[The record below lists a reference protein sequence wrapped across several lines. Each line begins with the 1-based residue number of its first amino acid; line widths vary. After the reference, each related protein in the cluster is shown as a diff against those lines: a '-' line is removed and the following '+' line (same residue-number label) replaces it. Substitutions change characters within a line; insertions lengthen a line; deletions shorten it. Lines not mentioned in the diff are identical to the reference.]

1 MGVLKYYDGSSWQPI
16 ITGAQG
22 VQGTTGLQGAQGTTG
37 IQGFTG
43 TQGTQGI
50 QGSGYNIPTSTT
62 SATIGLGS
70 KGPFT
75 VTLTGSY
82 VVGDRVRVANTA
94 NTANY
99 MEGAITAL
107 VANTSITVNV
117 DNIGGTG
124 TLASWNFGIAG
135 IQGVQGVQ
143 GTQGITGLGYN
154 GVTSATSNVIG
165 TGTKTFSGITLT
177 GAYVIGDYVRVVN
190 TGSSTNYMI
199 GTITALTNNSSITIN
214 SLYTG
219 GTGTFTAWTF
229 SIEGVQGMQGTTG
242 LQGFEGLQGLQGTYG
257 FQGLTGNQGL
267 DGLYAAQGVQGPVG
281 PAGGITV
288 SYHTQAADSATPLV
302 LTNSFATNIRI
313 TEGSPTGFQE
323 IQLPVASTMTV
334 GQYFEIT
341 NDMTTSLNNV
351 YVYLNGG
358 NTTQVIQILPYAT
371 SRITCILA
379 SGTTTAS
386 WEASQTGLG
395 YLSNASNVPAIYGLD
410 TVSSTFGAYLFEN
423 NSTGQIAIGANTQ
436 TGGEIQIGNPNGTGN
451 VVLDGGSIN
460 LNTTANT
467 STINIGNSNSTTNF
481 TGTVTGL
488 PATNLGYT
496 TTATSATL
504 VTLTAASTRR
514 QVFTGSTA
522 QNVNLPVAS
531 TLTVGDA
538 FYIINDSSAVVTV
551 RSSGANTILA
561 QPAGTMVQY
570 YCILAS
576 GTTTASWGDTYNGFN
591 TITGTGN
598 NVLATSPT
606 LTTPVIDSPQAASAT
621 STTTTDLY
629 NNITSG
635 YIRIGSG
642 ITSGRVNLAESTTFA
657 GQINI
662 ASASTSAHTTNIST
676 GATLNTVTKAVNIGT
691 NGVAGSTTNIIIGS
705 ATGTST
711 TNILGTAQVGGSA
724 ILTAASTASA
734 LTSFGT
740 NATLTTPTINAIN
753 ASAAGTAATLWDT
766 TLTNGSISIGSAL
779 TGNMTVANATGFAGT
794 IAIANA
800 STSAHTISI
809 SNGAGTTNKTINIG
823 TASTGGTTAIA
834 LGSSSGATSTI
845 ALNGKTTL
853 SAGTAT
859 AAPLNLT
866 SGTNLT
872 NAAAGAIEY
881 DGNAGYF
888 TTNVTHG
895 RGGLATLTLA
905 SSTATKSLT
914 SATTANQPLF
924 ATPTTGALTVAAATT
939 YLVDALIFLNMG
951 TTTSRTVSF
960 SLIGGGTATI
970 TSTAF
975 ETSYVTGAS
984 GTLATPQNT
993 WWTSA
998 TGGVMNASSTTSTA
1012 YFRVK
1017 GIIRINA
1024 SGTIIPAITFSAAPG
1039 GTNTVGINSFF
1050 TLTPIGSNT
1059 ATTIG
1064 AWA

>member
-37 IQGFTG
+37 LQGFTG
-43 TQGTQGI
+43 AQGTQGI

-190 TGSSTNYMI
+190 TGSATNYMI

-242 LQGFEGLQGLQGTYG
+242 LQGFYGLQGLQGTDG
-257 FQGLTGNQGL
+257 FQGLIGNQGL

-281 PAGGITV
+281 PAG
-288 SYHTQAADSATPLV
+288 SA
-302 LTNSFATNIRI
+302 N
-313 TEGSPTGFQE
+313 
-323 IQLPVASTMTV
+323 M
-334 GQYFEIT
+334 
-341 NDMTTSLNNV
+341 
-351 YVYLNGG
+351 
-358 NTTQVIQILPYAT
+358 
-371 SRITCILA
+371 
-379 SGTTTAS
+379 
-386 WEASQTGLG
+386 
-395 YLSNASNVPAIYGLD
+395 
-410 TVSSTFGAYLFEN
+410 
-423 NSTGQIAIGANTQ
+423 
-436 TGGEIQIGNPNGTGN
+436 
-451 VVLDGGSIN
+451 
-460 LNTTANT
+460 
-467 STINIGNSNSTTNF
+467 
-481 TGTVTGL
+481 
-488 PATNLGYT
+488 GYT
-496 TTATSATL
+496 TTA
-504 VTLTAASTRR
+504 V
-514 QVFTGSTA
+514 
-522 QNVNLPVAS
+522 
-531 TLTVGDA
+531 
-538 FYIINDSSAVVTV
+538 
-551 RSSGANTILA
+551 
-561 QPAGTMVQY
+561 
-570 YCILAS
+570 S
-576 GTTTASWGDTYNGFN
+576 GTTVVLTNISSKLQYF
-591 TITGTGN
+591 TGTYASPQVIQMPDTSTLLVGDVFYLVNKSTVNLWPISTGSGSISADILPGMSYRITCISTAGTGGANEYDAQLNGTVEYSGSAGN
-598 NVLATSPT
+598 IVVTEGAT
-606 LTTPVIDSPQAASAT
+606 LTTPYLFTPTIDKINASAATGINPSIYPNTTTGNISIGDGLTTGQLNLATVGTGITPIKIGHTNSTLTLGQFTTAGFIKTSAAGLVSVDTATYITASSPTISTPTISSPQAASAT
-621 STTTTDLY
+621 STTSTDLY
-629 NNITSG
+629 NNVTSG

-724 ILTAASTASA
+724 ILTAASTTSA

-766 TLTNGSISIGSAL
+766 TLTTGSISIGSAL

-794 IAIANA
+794 VAIANA
-800 STSAHTISI
+800 STSAHTINI

-845 ALNGKTTL
+845 ALNGQTTH
-853 SAGTAT
+853 SAGTT
-859 AAPLNLT
+859 TSAPIKLT

-881 DGNAGYF
+881 DGNEAYL

-924 ATPTTGALTVAAATT
+924 ATPTTGALTVAAATS
-939 YLVDALIFLNMG
+939 YLVDAFIILNTG
-951 TTTSRTVSF
+951 TTTTRTTSF
-960 SLIGGGTATI
+960 SLVGAGTATF
-970 TSTAF
+970 TSAAF
-975 ETSYVTGAS
+975 ETSYVGAIS
-984 GTLATPQNT
+984 GTPAAPQNT
-993 WWTSA
+993 WWTAA
-998 TGGVMNASSTTSTA
+998 TGGVMNTTNTLAGS

-1017 GIIRINA
+1017 GIIRVNA

>member
-190 TGSSTNYMI
+190 TGSATNYMI

-358 NTTQVIQILPYAT
+358 NITQVIQILPYAT

-386 WEASQTGLG
+386 WEASQIGLG

-423 NSTGQIAIGANTQ
+423 NLTGQISIGANT
-436 TGGEIQIGNPNGTGN
+436 TPGGIIQIGNNNGTAGN
-451 VVLDGGSIN
+451 VVLEGGSVN
-460 LNTTANT
+460 LNTTTNT

-481 TGTVTGL
+481 AGTVTGL

-496 TTATSATL
+496 TTTTSGTT
-504 VTLTAASTRR
+504 VTLTNASTRK

-551 RSSGANTILA
+551 RSSGANTILT
-561 QPAGTMVQY
+561 QPAGTVVQY

-576 GTTTASWGDTYNGFN
+576 GTTAASWADTYDGFN
-591 TITGTGN
+591 AITGTGN

-606 LTTPVIDSPQAASAT
+606 LTTPVIDSVSASAAT
-621 STTTTDLY
+621 GINPSLYANTTTG
-629 NNITSG
+629 NIS
-635 YIRIGSG
+635 IGAG
-642 ITSGRVNLAESTTFA
+642 LTTGQLNLATVGT
-657 GQINI
+657 GVTPI
-662 ASASTSAHTTNIST
+662 A
-676 GATLNTVTKAVNIGT
+676 IGH
-691 NGVAGSTTNIIIGS
+691 
-705 ATGTST
+705 
-711 TNILGTAQVGGSA
+711 
-724 ILTAASTASA
+724 
-734 LTSFGT
+734 T
-740 NATLTTPTINAIN
+740 NAT
-753 ASAAGTAATLWDT
+753 
-766 TLTNGSISIGSAL
+766 IGL
-779 TGNMTVANATGFAGT
+779 TGKVT
-794 IAIANA
+794 I
-800 STSAHTISI
+800 
-809 SNGAGTTNKTINIG
+809 
-823 TASTGGTTAIA
+823 
-834 LGSSSGATSTI
+834 
-845 ALNGKTTL
+845 
-853 SAGTAT
+853 SAGTNT
-859 AAPLNLT
+859 SAPLNLT

-872 NAAAGAIEY
+872 SATAGSFEY
-881 DGNAGYF
+881 DGNTKYF
-888 TTNVTHG
+888 TTNATHG
-895 RGGLATLTLA
+895 RGFSPSTLIA
-905 SSTATKSLT
+905 SNTATKSLT

-924 ATPTTGALTVAAATT
+924 ATPTTGALTVAAATS
-939 YLVDALIFLNMG
+939 YLIDALIFLNMG

-960 SLIGGGTATI
+960 SLIGAGTATI

-1039 GTNTVGINSFF
+1039 GTNTVGINSHF
-1050 TLTPIGSNT
+1050 TLTPIGTNT
-1059 ATTIG
+1059 VTAIG

>member
-22 VQGTTGLQGAQGTTG
+22 VQGTTGLQGTQGTTG
-37 IQGFTG
+37 LQGFTG
-43 TQGTQGI
+43 AQGTQGI

-242 LQGFEGLQGLQGTYG
+242 LQGFFGLQGLQGTDG
-257 FQGLTGNQGL
+257 FQGLTGTQGL
-267 DGLYAAQGVQGPVG
+267 DGLYAAQGLQGTTG
-281 PAGGITV
+281 LQGISGTAGSTF
-288 SYHTQAADSATPLV
+288 DS
-302 LTNSFATNIRI
+302 I
-313 TEGSPTGFQE
+313 
-323 IQLPVASTMTV
+323 
-334 GQYFEIT
+334 
-341 NDMTTSLNNV
+341 TTS
-351 YVYLNGG
+351 
-358 NTTQVIQILPYAT
+358 
-371 SRITCILA
+371 
-379 SGTTTAS
+379 SGIATTATL
-386 WEASQTGLG
+386 WGDVT
-395 YLSNASNVPAIYGLD
+395 
-410 TVSSTFGAYLFEN
+410 T
-423 NSTGQIAIGANTQ
+423 
-436 TGGEIQIGNPNGTGN
+436 
-451 VVLDGGSIN
+451 GSI
-460 LNTTANT
+460 T
-467 STINIGNSNSTTNF
+467 IGNSLTTGNILLGSITSN
-481 TGTVTGL
+481 TGDIALRGANVSIGNASQNL
-488 PATNLGYT
+488 LATNLIDVYIKPSGTGTTGIVTTDSSGKVIINNYIDTINASAATGINPSIYANT
-496 TTATSATL
+496 TTGNISIGDGLTTGQLNLATVGTG
-504 VTLTAASTRR
+504 VTPIKIGHT
-514 QVFTGSTA
+514 
-522 QNVNLPVAS
+522 NS
-531 TLTVGDA
+531 TLTLGQ
-538 FYIINDSSAVVTV
+538 F
-551 RSSGANTILA
+551 
-561 QPAGTMVQY
+561 
-570 YCILAS
+570 
-576 GTTTASWGDTYNGFN
+576 TTAGFIKTSAAGLVSVDTATY
-591 TITGTGN
+591 ITGS
-598 NVLATSPT
+598 SPT
-606 LTTPVIDSPQAASAT
+606 ITTPVIASPQASSAT
-621 STTTTDLY
+621 SNTSTDLY
-629 NNITSG
+629 NNVTSG
-635 YIRIGSG
+635 YVRIGSG

-691 NGVAGSTTNIIIGS
+691 NGVAGSVTNITIGS

-711 TNILGTAQVGGSA
+711 TNILGTGQVGGSA

-740 NATLTTPTINAIN
+740 SPTLTTPIITQIDSSSATTGASLYPNNTSATINI
-753 ASAAGTAATLWDT
+753 AANT
-766 TLTNGSISIGSAL
+766 S
-779 TGNMTVANATGFAGT
+779 FAGT
-794 IAIANA
+794 VGIVPT

-845 ALNGKTTL
+845 ALNGKITL

-881 DGNAGYF
+881 DGNEAYL
-888 TTNVTHG
+888 TTNTTHG

-905 SSTATKSLT
+905 SSTATKALT

-924 ATPTTGALTVAAATT
+924 ATPTTGALTVAAATS
-939 YLVDALIFLNMG
+939 YLVDAFIILNTG
-951 TTTSRTVSF
+951 TTNTRTTSF
-960 SLIGGGTATI
+960 SLVGAGTATF
-970 TSTAF
+970 TSAAL
-975 ETSYVTGAS
+975 ETSYVGAIS
-984 GTLATPQNT
+984 GTLAAPQNT
-993 WWTSA
+993 WWTAA
-998 TGGVMNASSTTSTA
+998 TGGVMNATNTLAGS

-1017 GIIRINA
+1017 GIIRVNA